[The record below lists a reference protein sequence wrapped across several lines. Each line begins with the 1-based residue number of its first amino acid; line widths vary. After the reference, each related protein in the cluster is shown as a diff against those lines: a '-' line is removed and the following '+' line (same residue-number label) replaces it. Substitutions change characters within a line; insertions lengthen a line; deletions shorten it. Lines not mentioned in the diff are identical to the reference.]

1 MDWKSLGKNIA
12 RVGAPLLGTAV
23 GGPIGG
29 AAAGALVAGIFGANP
44 DDPAAIAQAIAQD
57 PQAAVKLRELELA
70 HKMDLER
77 IILEETKAYLADR
90 QDARS
95 REVATTQATGKRDSA
110 LYILAGVVV
119 TGFFVLCAVLMYV
132 PIPDGQ
138 GSAVLLLFGGLV
150 SGFSTV
156 LAYFFGSS
164 KGSADKNIMLG
175 AANRPGRE

>member
-1 MDWKSLGKNIA
+1 MDWKTLGKNIA
-12 RVGAPLLGTAV
+12 KVGAPILGTAV
-23 GGPIGG
+23 GGPLGG
-29 AAAGALVAGIFGANP
+29 AAAGALVAGIFGASA
-44 DDPAAIAQAIAQD
+44 DDPAAIAQAIAGD

-70 HKMDLER
+70 HKIDLEKL
-77 IILEETKAYLADR
+77 ILDETKAYLADR
-90 QDARS
+90 QDARA
-95 REVATTQATGKRDSA
+95 REVATTQATGKRDTP
-110 LYILAGVVV
+110 LYVLAGVVV

-164 KGSADKNIMLG
+164 KGSADKNTIL
-175 AANRPGRE
+175 AATNRPGRG